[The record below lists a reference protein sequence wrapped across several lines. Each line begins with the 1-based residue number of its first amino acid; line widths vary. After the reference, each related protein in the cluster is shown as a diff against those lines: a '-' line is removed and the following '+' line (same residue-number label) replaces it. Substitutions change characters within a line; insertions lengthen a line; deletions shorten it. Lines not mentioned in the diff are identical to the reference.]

1 MSIQGDGLYSK
12 QQNNNLAEKNRD
24 VNEKTENENSDE
36 FIIIIES
43 NKKKNDKFLNKK
55 RKFPEKKDDSS
66 FSFLN
71 NNLIKNEED
80 YLKSFIVSNS
90 KINKKSNK
98 ITKFNIKFDENA
110 ITDDS
115 TKKIEI
121 SYPKIRN
128 FYGDWLD
135 NKEKYDL
142 SNYKCKNSFLRKHKH
157 LWKIFHIFLIIHL
170 NF

>member
-24 VNEKTENENSDE
+24 VNEKTDNENSDE

-110 ITDDS
+110 VTDDS
-115 TKKIEI
+115 TKNIAI

-128 FYGDWLD
+128 LYGDWLN

-142 SNYKCKNSFLRKHKH
+142 SNYKCKN
-157 LWKIFHIFLIIHL
+157 
-170 NF
+170 